1 MVYKDFDLADLAE
14 ETEALWHPRRLN
26 RIAKRGLDVIVALFL
41 LPPILLILLPAALV
55 IKLTSKGPVFFR
67 QTRYGQGKQ
76 PFTILKLR
84 TMTVCEDGEA
94 FRQAVKGDDRVTR
107 VGRVLRSSSLDE
119 LPQIFNVLRGDMSLV
134 GPRPHA
140 TKHDDDFRAHIPGYD
155 RRFRVR
161 PGITGLAQV
170 RGHRG
175 PTETVEVMRTRIE
188 SDLEY
193 VQRASVWLDLKILV
207 QTALVVLTAKNA
219 F

>member
-1 MVYKDFDLADLAE
+1 MVYKDFDLADLAA
-14 ETEALWHPRRLN
+14 ETEGLWHPRRLN

-41 LPPILLILLPAALV
+41 LPPVLLILLPAALA

-94 FRQAVKGDDRVTR
+94 FRQAVKGDNRVTR
-107 VGRVLRSSSLDE
+107 VERVLRSSSLDE

>member
-1 MVYKDFDLADLAE
+1 MVYKDTFDTEDIIHSAENASRIPLA
-14 ETEALWHPRRLN
+14 RGKRL
-26 RIAKRGLDVIVALFL
+26 LDIVACL
-41 LPPILLILLPAALV
+41 LLMPAVLVVLIPAAIAV
-55 IKLTSKGPVFFR
+55 KLTSRGPVLFR
-67 QTRYGQGKQ
+67 QTRYGLNKEL
-76 PFTILKLR
+76 FTIYKLR
-84 TMTVCEDGEA
+84 TMTVCEDGAA
-94 FRQAVKGDDRVTR
+94 FKQATKNDARVTK
-107 VGRVLRSSSLDE
+107 VGSFLRASSIDE
-119 LPQIFNVLRGDMSLV
+119 LPQIFNVLFGHMSLV
-134 GPRPHA
+134 GPRPHP
-140 TKHDDDFRAHIPGYD
+140 TKLDDDFSPQIQSYD